1 MAVRKSDVER
11 QIAALQAQLDSA
23 ESDDEVWIKDGDHE
37 IKVTG
42 NRAST
47 ILGRFSKLWE
57 AEEEGEEGEASD
69 EKQDPPA
76 AAKKPSYFKG
86 K

>member
-11 QIAALQAQLDSA
+11 QIAALQAQLADA
-23 ESDDEVWIKDGDHE
+23 DSDDEVWIKDGDHE

-42 NRAST
+42 NRAT
-47 ILGRFSKLWE
+47 TVLQRFAKLWE
-57 AEEEGEEGEASD
+57 SDDEGGGED
-69 EKQDPPA
+69 DEPEKQDPPA
-76 AAKKPSYFKG
+76 AAKKPSYFRG

>member
-1 MAVRKSDVER
+1 MTVRKSDVER
-11 QIAALQAQLDSA
+11 QIAALQAQLADA
-23 ESDDEVWIKDGDHE
+23 DSDDEIWIKDGDHE

-42 NRAST
+42 NRAT
-47 ILGRFSKLWE
+47 TVLQRFAKLWE
-57 AEEEGEEGEASD
+57 TDEGGDEGDEGD

-76 AAKKPSYFKG
+76 AAKKSSYFKG